1 VIQFR
6 SLRVRMVVFLVALLG
21 IVQAAEFVLTNDASY
36 GAARSKIEDEFSV
49 GQRVFARVL
58 QQNSERLSQAA
69 GVLASDFAFREAIAT
84 GDTGTLLSALEN
96 QGARIDAKAVLYVD
110 LKGRVIADTLQPGA
124 PPHDFEFSQLIAR
137 ARADGGASTTDLLH
151 GRAYQLIA
159 VPVKAPVTI
168 GWIVVCF
175 PLDLALAQDLRQL
188 TGLDVSFAIEQHG
201 QWNIFATTLPAA
213 VADTLRTRLPDYADA
228 FDTRVLQLPDGQQQ
242 MRLVPL
248 ADDAHVAAVLQRPIA
263 SAMASFRTLRA
274 TLVVLGFLSLAISIA
289 GSVLIALSIT
299 RPIEL
304 LLVAVKRIRRGDYSE
319 QIAIPREDEIGALAQ
334 GMEHMR
340 TGIAE
345 REQQILKLA
354 YEDPLTQLPNRSQ
367 FALALEQG
375 IKQARARGES
385 LAIMVMDL
393 DRFKYVNDSLGH
405 GVGDHV
411 LREVG
416 SRLRLLQGEIECVA
430 RLGGDEFA
438 LLVRHSD
445 VAAVIGFAHRI
456 ITALEVPIIYEN
468 QPVDVGTSIGI
479 AMFPAHGENSE
490 TLVRNA
496 DIAMYVAKRTR
507 SGCAVFEKDYD
518 TSQQE
523 HLSLLGELRHAV
535 EHGELRL
542 HYQPK
547 VDLQSATV
555 GACEALLR
563 WNHPRRGAV
572 PPAAFIPFAEHTGYI
587 KVLTRWVLEEAV
599 RQLGEWRR
607 QGLLLQVSVNI
618 SARDL
623 LNRELPETI
632 SAILA
637 RHQVPPSVLCLEITE
652 SGFMEDPTHAIRVLE
667 QLAALG
673 LQLSIDDYGTGYSS
687 LSYLMKLPAKE
698 LKIDRSFVSQVSDNS
713 DLRTIVSSTIEMGHR
728 LGMKVV
734 AEGVED
740 SESYALLR
748 ELGCDTAQG
757 YYMSPPLPAE
767 AFRGWLEG
775 RLPTADA
782 GPKATFEQDG
792 PDASVSSPAAPAT
805 PGPAAGT
812 G

>member
-1 VIQFR
+1 MSRFR

-21 IVQAAEFVLTNDASY
+21 IVQVAEFLLTNSASY
-36 GAARSKIEDEFSV
+36 NAARGKIEDEFSV
-49 GQRVFARVL
+49 AQRVFARVL

-69 GVLASDFAFREAIAT
+69 AVLASDFAFREAIAT

-96 QGARIDAKAVLYVD
+96 QGARIGAKAVLYVD
-110 LKGRVIADTLQPGA
+110 LKGQVIADTLRPGV
-124 PPHDFEFSQLIAR
+124 PPHAFEFPGLIAR
-137 ARADGGASTTDLLH
+137 ARAGGDASTTDMLH
-151 GRAYQLIA
+151 GQAYQLIA

-188 TGLDVSFAIEQHG
+188 TGLDVSFATEQRG
-201 QWNIFATTLPAA
+201 RWRIFATTLPATA
-213 VADTLRTRLPDYADA
+213 AAALRTRLPDYADA
-228 FDTRVLQLPDGQQQ
+228 LDSRALQMPDGQQQ

-248 ADDAHVAAVLQRPIA
+248 TADAHVAAVLQRPIA

-274 TLVVLGFLSLAISIA
+274 TLLGLGFLSLAISIA
-289 GSVLIALSIT
+289 GSVVIALSIT

-304 LLVAVKRIRRGDYSE
+304 LLAAVKRIRGGDYSE
-319 QIAIPREDEIGALAQ
+319 PIVVPREDEIGALAQ
-334 GMEHMR
+334 GLEHMR
-340 TGIAE
+340 TGIAA

-375 IKQARARGES
+375 IAHARTRGRQ

-416 SRLRLLQGEIECVA
+416 SRLRLMQGEIECVA

-438 LLVRHSD
+438 LLVHESA
-445 VAAVIGFAHRI
+445 VAAVSAVAHRI
-456 ITALEVPIIYEN
+456 ITALEVPIIYHG
-468 QPVDVGTSIGI
+468 QPLDVGTSIGI

-507 SGCAVFEKDYD
+507 SGCAVYEKDYD

-535 EHGELRL
+535 EHNELRL

-547 VDLQSATV
+547 VDLHSATV
-555 GACEALLR
+555 AACEALLR
-563 WNHPRRGAV
+563 WEHPRRGIV

-587 KVLTRWVLEEAV
+587 KVLSRWVLEEAV
-599 RQLGEWRR
+599 RQLGVWRS
-607 QGLLLQVSVNI
+607 QGLQLQVSVNL

-637 RHQVPPSVLCLEITE
+637 RNDVPASMLCLEITE

-667 QLAALG
+667 RLAEIG

-698 LKIDRSFVSQVSDNS
+698 LKIDRSFVSHVSGDS

-740 SESYALLR
+740 GESYALLR

-757 YYMSPPLPAE
+757 YYMSPPLPPD
-767 AFRGWLEG
+767 AFQAWLEG
-775 RLPTADA
+775 RLPTTDA
-782 GPKATFEQDG
+782 RPKATFERQ
-792 PDASVSSPAAPAT
+792 PALPISVSR
-805 PGPAAGT
+805 
-812 G
+812 

>member
-1 VIQFR
+1 MLWIMKAASKFRFR

-21 IVQAAEFVLTNDASY
+21 IVQAAEFLLTNDASY

-69 GVLASDFAFREAIAT
+69 SVLASDFAFREAIAT

-96 QGARIDAKAVLYVD
+96 QGARINAKAVLYVD
-110 LKGRVIADTLQPGA
+110 LKGEVIADTLQPAA
-124 PPHDFEFSQLIAR
+124 PHHAFEFPQLITR
-137 ARADGGASTTDLLH
+137 AGAGGVASTTDLLH
-151 GRAYQLIA
+151 GQAYQLIA

-188 TGLDVSFAIEQHG
+188 TGLDVSFADERHG
-201 QWNIFATTLPAA
+201 QWTLFATTLTATM
-213 VADTLRTRLPDYADA
+213 ADTLRTRLPDYADA
-228 FDTRVLQLPDGQQQ
+228 LDTRALQLPEGQQQ

-248 ADDAHVAAVLQRPIA
+248 GDEAHIAAVLQRPIA

-299 RPIEL
+299 RPLEL
-304 LLVAVKRIRRGDYSE
+304 LLAAVTRIRRGDYSE
-319 QIAIPREDEIGALAQ
+319 AIAVPREDEIGVLAQ

-354 YEDPLTQLPNRSQ
+354 YEDPLTHLPNRSQ

-375 IKQARARGES
+375 ITQARLRGRS

-416 SRLRLLQGEIECVA
+416 SRLRLLQGETGCVA

-438 LLVRHSD
+438 LLVNESD
-445 VAAVIGFAHRI
+445 VAAVIGVAHRI
-456 ITALEVPIIYEN
+456 IKSLEVPIIYDD

-507 SGCAVFEKDYD
+507 SGCAVYEKDYD

-547 VDLQSATV
+547 VDLHSATV

-563 WNHPRRGAV
+563 WQHPRRGIV

-587 KVLTRWVLEEAV
+587 KVLSRWVLEEAV
-599 RQLGEWRR
+599 RQMGVWRR
-607 QGLLLQVSVNI
+607 QGLMLQVSVNL

-637 RHQVPPSVLCLEITE
+637 QHQVPANMLCLEITE

-667 QLAALG
+667 RLAEIG

-698 LKIDRSFVSQVSDNS
+698 LKIDRSFVSHVSGDT

-748 ELGCDTAQG
+748 ELGCDSAQG

-767 AFRGWLEG
+767 AFQAWLEG

-782 GPKATFEQDG
+782 RPQATFTQESAD
-792 PDASVSSPAAPAT
+792 VST
-805 PGPAAGT
+805 LRTAGRS
-812 G
+812 